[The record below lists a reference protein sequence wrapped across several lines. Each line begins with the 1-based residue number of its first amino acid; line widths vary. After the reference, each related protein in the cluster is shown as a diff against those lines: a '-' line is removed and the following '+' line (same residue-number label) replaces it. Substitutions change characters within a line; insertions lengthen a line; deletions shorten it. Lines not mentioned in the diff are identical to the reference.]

1 MQTIGRIAIELPDE
15 KGKSKNNLHVLQKPL
30 IIEKMYHTILEFRN
44 VQLVTYITREKQ
56 SAITKF

>member
-44 VQLVTYITREKQ
+44 VQLVT
-56 SAITKF
+56 